1 MKMTAEKLVSEA
13 LDMPNPIRAFVAQRI
28 LESLDIDTNLELSP
42 AWKAE
47 IERRCKEIDEG
58 SVTLLDAD
66 TVFKKA
72 YARLS

>member
-28 LESLDIDTNLELSP
+28 LESLDIDTNLELSS